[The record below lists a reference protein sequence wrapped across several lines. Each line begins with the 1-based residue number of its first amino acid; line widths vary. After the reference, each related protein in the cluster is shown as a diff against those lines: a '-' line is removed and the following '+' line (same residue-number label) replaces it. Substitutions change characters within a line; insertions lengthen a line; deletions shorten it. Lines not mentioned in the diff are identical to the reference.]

1 MGDFITGVGLVVR
14 RLYSPRKFLSGA
26 LGFISALSMAEAEVY
41 LDSYGDWGVRLVCV
55 PGRLEWVKREDGTI
69 PVMEG
74 AVPSA
79 RPGAPM
85 VPIYGVR
92 VALPPEGRV
101 WLEGMSMAGSEVIR
115 AGKLLPCPEVVEGG
129 RFGKEVYKDDPE
141 IYRRDALWPKGPV
154 MLRRSQVVRGLRTAF
169 VEFYPLRY
177 NPVREEVVLC
187 TRIEVTVRFDGKK
200 SGRAGDASD
209 RALLESIVINPEQA
223 VGWFVPRRARRPSG
237 SPFRDGTWIK
247 IGVKKEGMYKVTGSE
262 LRDVGVS
269 LEDLD
274 PRTVKVFYGGGLPL
288 PTSSKEPRPKLR
300 EVSIWVED
308 GGDGRLDG
316 EDYVLFYG
324 EPVDRWVWDGDSLR
338 YVLNPYTS
346 ENVYWLTFGG
356 REGRRM
362 EVLDGSLRPAEVR
375 GTYRERVHREVE
387 RYPLYERSGTEWYWE
402 VYRGD
407 TKTYSFLIYDAVSED
422 SLRVRVFFRGP
433 PCYFRVFFNGSF
445 LGRGIPPKLD
455 HPFTV
460 SGIGRFRD
468 GVNTLTFSQI
478 DSNKAKLDWVELEYT
493 RRLVARD
500 GRLFFTVEGTSG
512 PVNFRVER
520 IGDGAEVFRVT
531 DPWDVGRVEGMEL
544 KEGVLT
550 FGDSLSGGPV
560 RYLVLGPS
568 EFSRPDFILRDRNS
582 DLRGMGGA
590 DYIVIAH
597 RDLLREAE
605 ELVRWREERGMRAI
619 AVDVEDVYDEFAWGL
634 EDPTAM
640 RDFLKYAYEVWN
652 PRPSF
657 ALLFGNGHFDFRNRS
672 GSSPPELIPPYEEG
686 ALESD
691 LWFGCVD
698 GEDLLPDIAVGRL
711 PVTTPEEART
721 VVEKIKDY
729 ESRKERGP
737 WQDRVILVGD
747 DEWGGIWDPSNPSF
761 TRDTE
766 IIARYDIPSLFNQV
780 KIYLMEYPRD
790 SSGEKPQAREAL
802 IREIN
807 RGAILCNYI
816 GHGNYDVLAH
826 EHVLRGS
833 ADVGLLENGRKLPFF
848 FFSSC
853 SNAHFDDPV
862 RLSISER
869 LLLSDRGGGIGVI
882 AAARKTFHEG
892 NVALN
897 RNFYRVLFGG
907 RDMSVGMA
915 FVGGIGRLSPDLMDN
930 ARKFVLLGDP
940 ALSLAM
946 PELEVRLSA
955 PDSIKAL
962 AELKVSGEV
971 YRDGELAKDFRGE
984 VLLEIF
990 DSANMVR
997 RRLGGITLSYLL
1009 PGVPLFR
1016 GVFPV
1021 EGGRFVGAARMPK
1034 AISYGE
1040 HLGRISAFVWG
1051 KEGDGAGLL
1060 DSLFVGGTGEASVDR
1075 EGPRIRIGFEG
1086 QEFADGD
1093 FVPSSCVLVA
1103 ELEDESGINITGE
1116 LGHDIEAWV
1125 DGRNYKLTDSFV
1137 AQGDYRKGKV
1147 RLPLRGIRPGLHRAV
1162 VKAWDIF
1169 NNPSEAEVTFRV
1181 AGEVE
1186 ISDVLCYP
1194 NPMDRETTFTFVLS
1208 GPARVRIRIYTL
1220 SGRLVDT
1227 LEGEGKV
1234 GFNTFPWRPRRP
1246 LAGGVYIFK
1255 VEAEAEGGKAS
1266 CIEKLA
1272 VYR

>member
-1 MGDFITGVGLVVR
+1 M
-14 RLYSPRKFLSGA
+14 
-26 LGFISALSMAEAEVY
+26 
-41 LDSYGDWGVRLVCV
+41 
-55 PGRLEWVKREDGTI
+55 PGRLEWVEREDGMV

-85 VPIYGVR
+85 VPTYGVR

-101 WLEGMSMAGSEVIR
+101 WLEGTSVVGSEVVR
-115 AGKLLPCPEVVEGG
+115 TGKLVPCPEVVEEGG
-129 RFGKEVYKDDPE
+129 FGKEVYKEDPE
-141 IYRRDALWPKGPV
+141 VYGRDAIWPRGPV
-154 MLRRSQVVRGLRTAF
+154 RLGRPQVVRGLRTAF

-177 NPVREEVVLC
+177 NPVREEAILC
-187 TRIEVTVRFDGKK
+187 TRIEVTVRFDGRR
-200 SGRAGDASD
+200 SGRTGNAWD
-209 RALLESIVINPEQA
+209 RALLEGIVVNPEQA
-223 VGWFVPRRARRPSG
+223 AGWFVPKRARRPSG
-237 SPFRDGTWIK
+237 SPFREGTWVK
-247 IGVKKEGMYKVTGSE
+247 IGVRKEGMYKVTGSQ

-269 LEDLD
+269 LKDVD

-288 PTSSKEPRPKLR
+288 PTSLSEPRPELR
-300 EVSIWVED
+300 EVPILVED

-316 EDYVLFYG
+316 EDYILFYG
-324 EPVDRWVWDGDSLR
+324 EPVDRWVLEGDSLR

-356 REGRRM
+356 KEGRRM
-362 EVLDGSLRPAEVR
+362 EVLDGRPRPAGVV

-407 TKTYSFLIYDAVSED
+407 TKRYSFLIYDAVPED
-422 SLRVRVFFRGP
+422 SIRVRVLFRGP
-433 PCYFRVFFNGSF
+433 PCYFRVFFNDSF
-445 LGRGIPPKLD
+445 LGKGIPPKLD
-455 HPFTV
+455 SPFTV
-460 SGIGRFRD
+460 SGVVKFRD
-468 GVNTLTFSQI
+468 GVNTLTLSHM
-478 DSNKAKLDWVELEYT
+478 DSTTKVKLDWVELEYT

-500 GRLFFTVEGTSG
+500 GRLFFTAENASG
-512 PVNFRVER
+512 PANFRVEGL
-520 IGDGAEVFRVT
+520 GDGTQVFRVA
-531 DPWDVGRVEGMEL
+531 DPWDVGRMEGMEL
-544 KEGVLT
+544 KDGVLT
-550 FGDSLSGGPV
+550 FGDSLLGRPA

-568 EFSRPDFILRDRNS
+568 GFSRPEFVRRDRNS
-582 DLRGMGGA
+582 DLRGIGGA

-597 RDLLREAE
+597 RKFIDEAG
-605 ELVRWREERGMRAI
+605 ELARFREEGGMRAL
-619 AVDVEDVYDEFAWGL
+619 AVDLEDVYDEFAWGL
-634 EDPTAM
+634 EDPTAI

-672 GSSPPELIPPYEEG
+672 GSSPPELVPPYEEG

-691 LWFGCVD
+691 TWFGCVD
-698 GEDLLPDIAVGRL
+698 GEDFLPDIAVGRL

-721 VVEKIKDY
+721 VVDKIEDY

-747 DEWGGIWDPSNPSF
+747 DEWGGIWEPNNPSF

-766 IIARYDIPSLFNQV
+766 IIARYDIPSTFNQV

-790 SSGEKPQAREAL
+790 NLGEKPQAREAL

-826 EHVLRGS
+826 EHVFRGS
-833 ADVGLLENGRKLPFF
+833 ADVGLLDNGRKLPFF

-869 LLLSDRGGGIGVI
+869 LLLSDKGGGIGVI
-882 AAARKTFHEG
+882 AAARKTFHGG

-897 RNFYRVLFGG
+897 RNFYRFLFGG
-907 RDMSVGMA
+907 RDVPVGMA
-915 FVGGIGRLSPDLMDN
+915 FLGGMGRLSPELVGN

-940 ALSLAM
+940 ALRLAM
-946 PELEVRLSA
+946 PELEVKLSA

-971 YRDGELAKDFRGE
+971 HRDGELAEDFRGQ

-990 DSANMVR
+990 DSANMVCR
-997 RRLGGITLSYLL
+997 GSGGITLRYLL

-1021 EGGRFVGAARMPK
+1021 EGGRFAGAARVPK

-1051 KEGDGAGLL
+1051 KEGDGAGVV

-1093 FVPSSCVLVA
+1093 FVPPSCVLVA

-1125 DGRNYKLTDSFV
+1125 DGRNYKLTDYFV

-1147 RLPLRGIRPGLHRAV
+1147 RLALEGMRPGEHRAV

-1169 NNPSEAEVTFRV
+1169 NNRSEAEVTFRV
-1181 AGEVE
+1181 AGKVE

-1194 NPMDRETTFTFVLS
+1194 NPMDRETTFTFALS
-1208 GPARVRIRIYTL
+1208 GPAHVRIRIYTL

-1234 GFNTFPWRPRRP
+1234 GFNMFPWRPERP